1 MKKNLTKAETLEFIN
16 RTFKKY
22 NIKRITIP
30 SFIFF
35 SKSDFLKNKKKIIL
49 DIKKK
54 FPILINTKQKIRNI
68 NHQIVKDIPIEIV
81 ARNILAHSLD
91 VANIK
96 QITDFIGINSM
107 NEKLIIKNF
116 YDKYFF

>member
-1 MKKNLTKAETLEFIN
+1 MSI
-16 RTFKKY
+16 
-22 NIKRITIP
+22 
-30 SFIFF
+30 
-35 SKSDFLKNKKKIIL
+35 KKKEISLEELINNNINYDCQNELNL
-49 DIKKK
+49 DLYTDLITDWSGIFLEYAIIKKK

-68 NHQIVKDIPIEIV
+68 NHQIIKDTPIEII

-96 QITDFIGINSM
+96 QITDFIGINRM

-116 YDKYFF
+116 YNKYFF